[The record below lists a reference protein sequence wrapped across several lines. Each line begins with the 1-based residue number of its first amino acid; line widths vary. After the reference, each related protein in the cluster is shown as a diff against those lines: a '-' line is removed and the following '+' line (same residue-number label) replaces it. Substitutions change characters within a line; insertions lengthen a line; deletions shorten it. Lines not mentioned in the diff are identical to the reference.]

1 MARRMRA
8 ERHLEGPHAPLE
20 PRRLRANVTF
30 LRAMNFT
37 WMFLLVMPVI
47 VPFFGELGLT
57 PGQVFEVQ
65 ALFGLGVVLL
75 EVPTGYVSDL
85 MGRKACLV
93 LAGLLHGA
101 AMTLLTVVHGF
112 WGVAAYQVLA
122 ALAVCLFSGTDVAL
136 LYDSLEALDALG
148 DAPGSS
154 GAARSPA
161 HRRGLGQR
169 LFWMQAGETSAA
181 LVGGWIALISLREV
195 ALWNAVVAWLP
206 FLAALCLTEVP
217 QQRLARRRHL
227 ENVAFVWRELF
238 VVSPAVRLV
247 LLGLIAYGLATLLAV
262 WVFQGF
268 WEHLRIDLAL
278 FGYLW
283 AGYNLTVALVGRLA
297 HRVEERLGV
306 RATVLAIAALPVAG
320 FLGMAWVAP
329 VPGLRAAVVGVAL
342 GLAFQFGRGLT
353 QVVLKDE
360 LNGRVAPEMRA
371 TANSVSSLGVRLGYA
386 AFGPLLGR
394 LIDGPGYATALSAA
408 GAGYALVALFL
419 ALPLA
424 GLLAREH
431 AARRAG

>member
-1 MARRMRA
+1 MPA
-8 ERHLEGPHAPLE
+8 ERHSEGSRAPLA
-20 PRRLRANVTF
+20 PRRLRANVAF

-65 ALFGLGVVLL
+65 AIFGLAVVLL

-85 MGRKACLV
+85 MGRKGCLV

-112 WGVAAYQVLA
+112 WGVAAYQLLA

-136 LYDSLEALDALG
+136 LYDSLEALA
-148 DAPGSS
+148 AEPGSDAS
-154 GAARSPA
+154 SASPRR
-161 HRRGLGQR
+161 RRGLGQR

-181 LVGGWIALISLREV
+181 LVGGWIALVSLREV
-195 ALWNAVVAWLP
+195 ALWNAAVAWLP
-206 FLAALCLTEVP
+206 FFAALFLVEVP
-217 QQRLARRRHL
+217 RPRLARRRHL
-227 ENVAFVWRELF
+227 ENVVFVARELF
-238 VVSPAVRLV
+238 VASRAVRLV
-247 LLGLIAYGLATLLAV
+247 LVGLIAYGLSTLLAV

-268 WEHLRIDLAL
+268 WEHMRVDLAL

-297 HRVEERLGV
+297 HRVEERLGL
-306 RATVLAIAALPVAG
+306 RATVLTIAALPVLG
-320 FLGMAWVAP
+320 FLGMGWVAP
-329 VPGLRAAVVGVAL
+329 LSGAWPAALGVVL
-342 GLAFQFGRGLT
+342 GLAFQVGRGLT

-360 LNGRVAPEMRA
+360 LNGRVGPELRA

-386 AFGPLLGR
+386 ALGPLLGR
-394 LIDGPGYATALSAA
+394 TIDGPGYSSALVAA
-408 GAGYALVALFL
+408 GAGYALVGLLL

-424 GLLAREH
+424 RLLAREQPTL
-431 AARRAG
+431 ARTTPD